1 MVGGSEAI
9 NAARCAVDLLHDA
22 LPRARVLRIDG
33 AGHLGPLTDPDTV
46 DAAIEDHLLS
56 VTRRLS

>member
-1 MVGGSEAI
+1 M
-9 NAARCAVDLLHDA
+9 NDC
-22 LPRARVLRIDG
+22 ARVEATGIVPTVFCIHSFSSSAVQYQGLAQR
-33 AGHLGPLTDPDTV
+33 LGPLTDPDTV